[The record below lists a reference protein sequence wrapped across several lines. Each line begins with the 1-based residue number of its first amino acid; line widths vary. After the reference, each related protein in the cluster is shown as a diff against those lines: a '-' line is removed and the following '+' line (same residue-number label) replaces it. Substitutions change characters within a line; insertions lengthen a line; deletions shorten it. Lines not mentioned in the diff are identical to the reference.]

1 MLTTTEK
8 YVADYIIKSGISNYP
23 HGSIHLYMDNPYADP
38 QLFSLMERYYNLR
51 AVGKCRSNRKVFD
64 SEHLMPNKN

>member
-1 MLTTTEK
+1 
-8 YVADYIIKSGISNYP
+8 
-23 HGSIHLYMDNPYADP
+23 MDNPYADP

-51 AVGKCRSNRKVFD
+51 AVGKCISNRKGFY